1 MINFY
6 TFHEFFRTLWH
17 RIYPAI
23 DRWLYFWKTAN
34 VNFPPLAFIMSFWFS
49 PFKLASCM
57 ARNQEDCFLFI
68 SNVSLFPYIST
79 GNKIACIYHWIK
91 WLLLRKLFLNV
102 NFYLT
107 SIFYSKDYLWSK
119 KNKKCPPK
127 RVSQTV
133 YSSNLSTF
141 RILSQIYQSRW
152 FTDIIMWISVIYGIF
167 V

>member
-1 MINFY
+1 M
-6 TFHEFFRTLWH
+6 TLWH

-34 VNFPPLAFIMSFWFS
+34 INFPPLAFTMSFWFS

-57 ARNQEDCFLFI
+57 AKTQEDCFLLRI
-68 SNVSLFPYIST
+68 SSVSLFPYIST
-79 GNKIACIYHWIK
+79 GNKIVCIYHRIK

-107 SIFYSKDYLWSK
+107 SIFCSKDYLWFK
-119 KNKKCPPK
+119 KNKKCSPK

-141 RILSQIYQSRW
+141 RILSQIYQTR
-152 FTDIIMWISVIYGIF
+152 FITDIIMWISVIYGIF